1 MNQKKILLVICL
13 LAACL
18 AVFLLWP
25 SDDTGKESDASLDA
39 KTEDAE
45 DYQNADDKPLRIDA
59 DEWDEDEFA
68 EDETSEILGTFARK
82 EAGKT
87 IFIYFDRQNTFLREV
102 HDGDEVTKELGSYH
116 LRKNG
121 TLNFGNEDCSF
132 ERDGDDIIIDGK
144 RWEYC
149 DGLILSVV

>member
-25 SDDTGKESDASLDA
+25 NDTGNEADAPFAA
-39 KTEDAE
+39 KT
-45 DYQNADDKPLRIDA
+45 DDKPLRIDA

>member
-13 LAACL
+13 LAAGL

-25 SDDTGKESDASLDA
+25 KDTGKGADTPLDA

-45 DYQNADDKPLRIDA
+45 DYQKADDKPLRIDA

>member
-13 LAACL
+13 LAAGL
-18 AVFLLWP
+18 AVFLLWLN
-25 SDDTGKESDASLDA
+25 DTGKGADAPLDA
-39 KTEDAE
+39 KT
-45 DYQNADDKPLRIDA
+45 
-59 DEWDEDEFA
+59 EFA

>member
-13 LAACL
+13 LAAGL

-25 SDDTGKESDASLDA
+25 KDTGKGADAPLDA

-45 DYQNADDKPLRIDA
+45 DFQKADDKPLRIDA

-116 LRKNG
+116 LRKKG

>member
-13 LAACL
+13 LAAGL

-25 SDDTGKESDASLDA
+25 KDTGKGADAPLDA

-45 DYQNADDKPLRIDA
+45 DFQKADDKPLRIDA

-132 ERDGDDIIIDGK
+132 ERDGDDIIIDSK

>member
-13 LAACL
+13 LAAGL

-25 SDDTGKESDASLDA
+25 NDTGKGADAPLDA

-45 DYQNADDKPLRIDA
+45 DFQKADDKPLCIDA